1 MRLIHHL
8 PVHFMIE
15 IIINLKT
22 QLIFTFHFH
31 TICINHTTPDNSPDT
46 TPDTTPHPQ
55 LDPTHDA
62 TPPSPPD
69 HSPDPTPDLQSQI
82 SLYNLY

>member
-31 TICINHTTPDNSPDT
+31 TICINHTTPDT